1 MNSKELAK
9 LKKKLPRGWREEMKK
24 RLPEHSKSA
33 IHQVMHGSYNNDEI
47 IDCAIQLAQE
57 YQASIKAR
65 KEKLSS
71 L

>member
-1 MNSKELAK
+1 MTTRELSK

-24 RLPEHSKSA
+24 RLPNNSKSA
-33 IHQVMHGSYNNDEI
+33 IHQVMSGSYNNDKI

-57 YQASIKAR
+57 YQESIKAR
-65 KEKLSS
+65 KEKLDS